1 MTLLI
6 AYAFDEPSGNTVIDY
21 SGQNNNFSI
30 AGSNALRDINGH
42 TLFALTKSGPTMPQ
56 LPLIGQ
62 TANRTVMLWI
72 KGNGLTW
79 IIRWNASSIDSGTWG
94 LMHFGGNV
102 AVQARSNT
110 DLATR
115 PTWPMPNDGQWHHY
129 AATYDG
135 ASVKLYVDGVF
146 RSETVFAGPLR
157 TDADS
162 LSIMEWSDNS
172 TIIDDLR
179 IYDEALTES
188 QIAEMMDIPVANSGS
203 GVLIWSGDGW
213 VQSGPVKVWSGAQW
227 S

>member
-21 SGQNNNFSI
+21 SGNNNNFSI
-30 AGSNALRDINGH
+30 AGTNALRDINGH
-42 TLFALTKSGPTMPQ
+42 TLFALTKNGVTMPQ
-56 LPLIGQ
+56 LPLVGQ
-62 TANRTVMLWI
+62 TANRTIMLWV
-72 KGNGLTW
+72 KGTGSTW
-79 IIRWNASSIDSGTWG
+79 IVRFNISSISSGGWG
-94 LMHFGGNV
+94 LMHLSGNI
-102 AVQARSNT
+102 AVQARSNSG
-110 DLATR
+110 LATR
-115 PTWPMPNDGQWHHY
+115 PTYPIPGDGQWHHY

-135 ASVKLYVDGVF
+135 VSVKLYVDGVF

-162 LSIMEWSDNS
+162 LDIMEWTDSS

-188 QIAEMMDIPVANSGS
+188 EIADLMNTPVANSGS

-213 VQSGPVKVWSGAQW
+213 VQSGPVRVWSGAQW